1 MRRRKLAYLGIG
13 GNIGNTKANIEES
26 IALLES
32 SQEIEVTSVSS
43 FYETEPVGYEDQDWF
58 LNVVVEISTTLEPLE
73 LLKYCQYIENELKRV
88 RVIRWGP
95 RTIDVDI
102 LLYEDF
108 TSDSEIL
115 TVPHPRMTE
124 RAFAIVPLYEINS
137 DIIIDNLNIKDII
150 DKLKGEEIRKLE
162 Q

>member
-1 MRRRKLAYLGIG
+1 MSKIAYLGIG
-13 GNIGNTKANIEES
+13 GNIGDTKSNIEES
-26 IALLES
+26 IELLKANE
-32 SQEIEVTSVSS
+32 EIEVTSISS
-43 FYETEPVGYEDQDWF
+43 FYETEPVGYADQDWF
-58 LNVVVEISTTLEPLE
+58 LNVVVEIKTTLEPLE
-73 LLKYCQYIENELKRV
+73 LLKYCQHIENELKRI

-124 RAFAIVPLYEINS
+124 RAFAIVPLYEINK
-137 DIIIDNLNIKDII
+137 DIKINNIDIKDII
-150 DKLKGEEIRKLE
+150 ENLKGESIKRVEY
-162 Q
+162 